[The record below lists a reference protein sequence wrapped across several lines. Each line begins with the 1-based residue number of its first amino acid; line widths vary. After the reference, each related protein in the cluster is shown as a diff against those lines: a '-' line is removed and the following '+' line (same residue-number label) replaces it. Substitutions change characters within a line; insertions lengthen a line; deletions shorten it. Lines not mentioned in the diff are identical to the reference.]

1 MFHNVKKRLGKLRKK
16 GFSVKKSA
24 TQFTKQKRSVSKK
37 INTHIQNRP
46 LTVFG
51 TLLAI
56 VFVLIAVGNFIR
68 KPETDT
74 AQTEKSAIP
83 VETYL
88 IGAAP
93 RVNVNATVEKT
104 GVVTIVAQ
112 SGGVVQNIYCTEGE
126 DFYKGNTLVQLST
139 NYQGG
144 NALAVQRQIAYK
156 NYKNTE
162 DIFLTQTD
170 IINLQ
175 RDIANKTEDN
185 SDELRDISNKS
196 IDETKSLIQT
206 NEQALDLINDLIE
219 ITETASDP
227 TTTAEK
233 QQLAALKQQKSGL
246 QNGLNAAKSALRNT
260 EYSTDKDNPPSKLAD
275 YSKDLTLKQLEI
287 QEKSLQLNKEISLLQ
302 LRLAQ
307 INEALLAPAAPFSGR
322 IERIHV
328 KPGQVVN
335 PGDPI
340 ATISGAD
347 QSVSVVAFVPEN
359 IARNISPLETSTIYI
374 GETPLEIMPTYVS
387 REPTSG
393 RLFTVLYNLP
403 DEYASVVSE
412 KALVEVSIPVGLAD
426 TSGTIPFVPLDAIF
440 QTQDAAFIYI
450 VEDGKAQSREVVLGE
465 IYGSYVEIEDGLQT
479 QDTVILNRSVS
490 GGDPITIIGS

>member
-1 MFHNVKKRLGKLRKK
+1 MFKNLIKRLGKLRKK
-16 GFSVKKSA
+16 IVSVKKPLA
-24 TQFTKQKRSVSKK
+24 KLYTKKK
-37 INTHIQNRP
+37 ALTKNLNTYIKHRP
-46 LTVFG
+46 LAVFAV
-51 TLLAI
+51 LLAI
-56 VFVLIAVGNFIR
+56 IFILIAIGNFIR
-68 KPETDT
+68 RPEIDSV
-74 AQTEKSAIP
+74 QTEKQPIA
-83 VETYL
+83 VETYS

-93 RVNVNATVEKT
+93 RVTVNATVEKT

-112 SGGVVQNIYCTEGE
+112 AGGVVQNIYCTEGE
-126 DFYKGNTLVQLST
+126 DFYRGNTLVQLST

-144 NALAVQRQIAYK
+144 NALTVQRQIAYK
-156 NYKNTE
+156 NYQNTE
-162 DIFLTQTD
+162 ETFLTQTD

-175 RDIANKTEDN
+175 RNIASKTEDN

-219 ITETASDP
+219 ITETASEP

-260 EYSTDKDNPPSKLAD
+260 EYSTDEDNPPSKLAD
-275 YSKDLTLKQLEI
+275 YSRELTMKQLEI

-322 IERIHV
+322 IERVHV

-335 PGDPI
+335 PGDAI
-340 ATISGAD
+340 ATISGTD

-359 IARNISPLETSTIYI
+359 IARNISPLETSTIFI
-374 GETPLEIMPTYVS
+374 GDQPLEIMPTYVS

-426 TSGTIPFVPLDAIF
+426 TSGAIPFVPLDAVF
-440 QTQDAAFIYI
+440 QTQDAAFIYV
-450 VEDGKAQSREVVLGE
+450 VEDGKAQSREVVLGQ
-465 IYGSYVEIEDGLQT
+465 IYGSFVEIQEGLAT
-479 QDTVILNRSVS
+479 QDFVILNRSVS
-490 GGDPITIIGS
+490 SGDPITIIGS